1 MPRTFEEILRD
12 LSDVDQ
18 PLPAEAIYRLSD
30 LNEEGIK
37 SLQTF
42 WGKIPTDRRLTLVQR
57 LSEAAET
64 NFDMDFTAGTRGALA
79 GLGAGSTWAAV
90 RPSWI
95 ELTSHIARRTFA
107 TPSMRK

>member
-37 SLQTF
+37 SLQAF

-57 LSEAAET
+57 ISDAAET
-64 NFDMDFTAGTRGALA
+64 NFDMDFTAVTKVAMTDLDDDVREAAIESSWMDESPDMATR
-79 GLGAGSTWAAV
+79 
-90 RPSWI
+90 
-95 ELTSHIARRTFA
+95 
-107 TPSMRK
+107 